1 MPLCAFQNDYL
12 AMGVTPIENIF
23 IEHYLPHAPGDY
35 VRVYLY
41 GLMQCYHPGSDMALP
56 KLAQL
61 LGLEESAV
69 ANAFQYWERQ
79 GLLRRVS
86 DNPPSYEYLNLAA
99 ALGGESPM
107 EQAAYRHRDFNTR
120 LQQLFDKRL
129 LHPAEFMAACEW
141 VEDLH
146 LPEEVVLIMVEHF
159 VRTKG
164 RSFQFKQLEKTALQW
179 AEQGVNTPE
188 AARDM
193 LLRDSAAYKLAQKV
207 LDRFNL
213 RRAPTKE
220 EADLARKWLEDW
232 RLTEEAVLV
241 ACRETVKGRN
251 PSFGY
256 LDGILSRNQSARTS
270 EDMAGRLDET
280 ERLREA
286 VKAIH
291 EALGIQQMA
300 PTPAEID
307 LYRNFIAAG
316 FSPESVRRVARSM
329 GDSGSYSMENLNRQM
344 TRFVEMGLMTDMQI
358 GEYLDRQ
365 KLLREQAARVY
376 EKCGLEKRVNAASA
390 AQMEEW
396 LDMGSF
402 PMVLFA
408 AECARDAKMP
418 PQYISK
424 LLREWK
430 KAGFTTVEEARRQHE
445 ALRGAAPDARKGA
458 PAAQPFE
465 QRAYTQEQLAALTD
479 ADFAKYV
486 EEDKHDPS

>member
-12 AMGVTPIENIF
+12 AMGVTPVENIF

-41 GLMQCYHPGSDMALP
+41 GLMQCYHPGGEMTLAKMAH
-56 KLAQL
+56 L
-61 LGLEESAV
+61 LGLEEKNVTA
-69 ANAFQYWERQ
+69 AFQYWERQ

-86 DNPPSYEYLNLAA
+86 DNPPAYEYLNLATVM
-99 ALGGESPM
+99 GGESPM
-107 EQAAYRHRDFNTR
+107 EQAVYRHRDFNTR
-120 LQQLFDKRL
+120 LQQIFDTRL

-141 VEDLH
+141 VEDLR
-146 LPEEVVLIMVEHF
+146 LPEEVVLLMVEHF

-179 AEQGVNTPE
+179 AEQGVNTAE

-193 LLRDSAAYKLAQKV
+193 LTRDSAAYKLAQKV

-220 EADLARKWLEDW
+220 ETDLARKWLEEWKLGED
-232 RLTEEAVLV
+232 AVLV

-256 LDGILSRNQSARTS
+256 LDGILSRNQTARTQ
-270 EDMAGRLDET
+270 EDMAGRLDES

-300 PTPAEID
+300 PTPAELDI
-307 LYRNFIAAG
+307 YRNFIAAG
-316 FSPESVRRVARSM
+316 FSPESIQRVARSM
-329 GDSGSYSMENLNRQM
+329 GETGSYTMENLNRQM
-344 TRFVEMGLMTDMQI
+344 TSFVERNIMTDMQI
-358 GEYLDRQ
+358 AEYLDRQ
-365 KLLREQAARVY
+365 KLLREQAARAD
-376 EKCGLEKRVNAASA
+376 EKSGARTRTSA

-396 LDMGSF
+396 LGMASF
-402 PMVLFA
+402 PVVLFA
-408 AECARDAKMP
+408 AECARGTKL
-418 PQYISK
+418 PQQYMSK

-445 ALRGAAPDARKGA
+445 AMRPPAADTRRTA
-458 PAAQPFE
+458 PAALQFE

-486 EEDKHDPS
+486 EDDKHDQS

>member
-1 MPLCAFQNDYL
+1 MPLCAFQGQYL
-12 AMGVTPIENIF
+12 AMGVTPVENIF

-41 GLMQCYHPGSDMALP
+41 GLTQCYHQNDGEMTLAKMA
-56 KLAQL
+56 QI
-61 LGLEESAV
+61 LGLEEKEV
-69 ANAFQYWERQ
+69 TGAFQYWERQ

-86 DNPPSYEYLNLAA
+86 DNPPSYEYLNLATA
-99 ALGGESPM
+99 MSDESPM
-107 EQAAYRHRDFNTR
+107 EQAVYRHRDFNTR

-146 LPEEVVLIMVEHF
+146 LPEEVVLLMVEHF

-179 AEQGVNTPE
+179 AEQGINTPE

-220 EADLARKWLEDW
+220 EAALARKWLDEW

-256 LDGILSRNQSARTS
+256 LDGILSRNQTARTP
-270 EDMAGRLDET
+270 EDMAGQLDET

-286 VKAIH
+286 IKAIH

-300 PTPAEID
+300 PTPAEMDI
-307 LYRNFIAAG
+307 YRNFIAAG
-316 FSPESVRRVARSM
+316 FSPESIRRVARSM
-329 GDSGSYSMENLNRQM
+329 GDSGSYTMENLNRQM

-358 GEYLDRQ
+358 SEYLDRQ

-376 EKCGLEKRVNAASA
+376 EKSGQAARVNAASA

-396 LDMGSF
+396 LSMGSF
-402 PMVLFA
+402 PMVLYA
-408 AECARDAKMP
+408 AECAKGTKLP

-445 ALRGAAPDARKGA
+445 AVRA
-458 PAAQPFE
+458 PAAEAKRPTAMQFE